1 MYHYQRPLVK
11 ETTAQCTLTRGSHL
25 STKEAEDA
33 LNLEKRSH
41 RGPVIFAHFAA
52 DQWTWHPE
60 LAQVCILGKDY

>member
-1 MYHYQRPLVK
+1 MYHYQHPLVK

-33 LNLEKRSH
+33 LNLKKRSH

-52 DQWTWHPE
+52 DQWT
-60 LAQVCILGKDY
+60 